1 VHAER
6 SLARPGGGSFL
17 RTGALLLA
25 MTFALLSGLVFSTQ
39 TSAHALP
46 VVGAVAGRVAP
57 VIGWEVADTV
67 AGLFMDQAVG
77 DVDYFH
83 GGNGGTGTGGPGDGA
98 SQSPAGKASRLG
110 RLAELAATV
119 FGMSAFEIGWS
130 LAEGTDAGYAD
141 GSPVEATGLFYGS
154 QFTFEAAEWQ
164 VLGPITSGSTTYGG
178 TQSCSE
184 SVWCVNLD
192 WVSGAT
198 EICCSGESFN
208 WQLRSGGVAGSKIQA
223 REGIVRCD
231 FFAASDCSAGGLD
244 GARVVSSTISSGTE
258 TCDPTTKCSEWV
270 TLAEQ
275 PAPTAGETNPALTT
289 STTTTCSGGGSTA
302 TVTRYQ
308 PADDTLPHFTGSCP
322 SGETVTGISQT
333 TTRDS
338 DGETVPSPLGP
349 ATAPIVPDAY
359 PDCQP
364 LGSCTLTLLRMAPD
378 GALLANCQGTGACVG
393 WQTQASPSTGT
404 RTRTVTQTDG
414 AVVTE
419 PAWTY
424 RDLTWLDCRYG
435 SYTVPISD
443 CTVVPTEPLAE
454 PSVEASNCDA
464 GDFSFNPISWV
475 VVPLKCL
482 FIPRDAA
489 VQSAATAITTAWDGT
504 APAVVFDAIE
514 QVGAPVVAL
523 KDDAGQQDCS
533 GPPFTFPEVGVLPG
547 FTIHPLSTCNE
558 LTQYLLGIYMPIAT
572 ALVYLGGFFAGTR
585 LLLKTVNVESPVS
598 NA

>member
-1 VHAER
+1 VQAER

-17 RTGALLLA
+17 RSGALLLA
-25 MTFALLSGLVFSTQ
+25 MTFALLSGLVVSTQ

-110 RLAELAATV
+110 RFAELAATV
-119 FGMSAFEIGWS
+119 FGMGAFELGWS
-130 LAEGTDAGYAD
+130 LADGQDVTYAD
-141 GSPVEATGLFYGS
+141 GGASSTDVPVASIPTTTVRPGWDWTMVVSNGVEGLPQSAAMTVAIYTPREGGAAYLEALCRNILTPSSTSLLPWKTWGVYG
-154 QFTFEAAEWQ
+154 
-164 VLGPITSGSTTYGG
+164 TSGSSSQTHSQTCSSGWELVGFRAHIDSPYTGSSAAGATPVWTAGTMALGG
-178 TQSCSE
+178 TAPPSP
-184 SVWCVNLD
+184 
-192 WVSGAT
+192 GAT
-198 EICCSGESFN
+198 
-208 WQLRSGGVAGSKIQA
+208 
-223 REGIVRCD
+223 
-231 FFAASDCSAGGLD
+231 
-244 GARVVSSTISSGTE
+244 
-258 TCDPTTKCSEWV
+258 P
-270 TLAEQ
+270 
-275 PAPTAGETNPALTT
+275 LTT
-289 STTTTCSGGGSTA
+289 TTTTTCSGGGSSS
-302 TVTRYQ
+302 TVTSYQ

-378 GALLANCQGTGACVG
+378 GSLLANCQGTGACVG

-424 RDLTWLDCRYG
+424 RDMTWLDCRYG
-435 SYTVPISD
+435 PYTVPISD

-482 FIPRDAA
+482 FIPRDSA

>member
-25 MTFALLSGLVFSTQ
+25 MTFALLSGSVFSTQ
-39 TSAHALP
+39 TASHAAP
-46 VVGAVAGRVAP
+46 AVIALAGKAAP
-57 VIGWEVADTV
+57 VIGYAVADTV

-110 RLAELAATV
+110 RFAELAATV
-119 FGMSAFEIGWS
+119 FGMGAFELGWS
-130 LAEGTDAGYAD
+130 LADGQDVTYADAPATDGTPTYPNGWAVKEVSRTLNASGGPSSLTYDVTIGTLPPDHVNTKVARLLCNTMYEGTAFTDGVTLGGTFYVGDVVRCSTKPYEDRTVTAVGMISSVSSSSTLYCTAVPLGVWPSGHACTGGPTSTGTTGGTVVDAG
-141 GSPVEATGLFYGS
+141 STPV
-154 QFTFEAAEWQ
+154 
-164 VLGPITSGSTTYGG
+164 TT
-178 TQSCSE
+178 T
-184 SVWCVNLD
+184 
-192 WVSGAT
+192 
-198 EICCSGESFN
+198 
-208 WQLRSGGVAGSKIQA
+208 
-223 REGIVRCD
+223 
-231 FFAASDCSAGGLD
+231 
-244 GARVVSSTISSGTE
+244 
-258 TCDPTTKCSEWV
+258 
-270 TLAEQ
+270 
-275 PAPTAGETNPALTT
+275 
-289 STTTTCSGGGSTA
+289 TTTTCSGGGSSS
-302 TVTRYQ
+302 TVTSYQ

-404 RTRTVTQTDG
+404 RTRTVTKTDG
-414 AVVTE
+414 TTATE

-435 SYTVPISD
+435 AYTVPISD

-454 PSVEASNCDA
+454 PTVEASNCDA

-482 FIPRDAA
+482 FIPRDSA
-489 VQSAATAITTAWDGT
+489 VQAAATAIGTAWDGT

-523 KDDAGQQDCS
+523 KDDAGQEDCS
-533 GPPFTFPEVGVLPG
+533 GPPFVFPEVGALPG

-585 LLLKTVNVESPVS
+585 LLLKTVNVESPVQS
-598 NA
+598 